1 MYNKG
6 MKNTH
11 LEHLEDEILNRGSA
25 GAEDVISVLQSADD
39 ILTGKSNDLGIT
51 TKWDGAPAVV
61 CGTCPQTGKFF
72 VGTKSVFNKTT
83 PKICY
88 TESDIDQW
96 YQGAL
101 ASKLKTCLQYLSQ
114 LRIIGIV
121 QGDLLFTDDVI
132 PGVIGKN
139 KVLTFTPN
147 TITYT
152 VPVGSEAANQIMVA
166 KMGIVF
172 HTTYIGPSIQT
183 AEVVIGT
190 PDIRGSEDVFVASAK
205 FDGYV
210 KVSDAQIRHYR
221 ALVNR
226 AVGSIKQASN
236 FLDIFNS
243 GESRFVMAAMFKQ
256 FFNQVVRKGYI
267 VRSTKYVASE
277 FANFYASKMESEIQS
292 KKSDAAKAKYLRM
305 KTDGLKFIIANERAI
320 YFTVASYLNIRSA
333 KKFVI
338 DQLNSGGTIGTYTRS
353 NKGYQRT
360 TPEGFV
366 LVKSGGAYKFV
377 DDNFRRAN
385 VTVVKNWDK

>member
-1 MYNKG
+1 M
-6 MKNTH
+6 
-11 LEHLEDEILNRGSA
+11 
-25 GAEDVISVLQSADD
+25 
-39 ILTGKSNDLGIT
+39 
-51 TKWDGAPAVV
+51 
-61 CGTCPQTGKFF
+61 
-72 VGTKSVFNKTT
+72 
-83 PKICY
+83 
-88 TESDIDQW
+88 
-96 YQGAL
+96 
-101 ASKLKTCLQYLSQ
+101 
-114 LRIIGIV
+114 

-226 AVGSIKQASN
+226 AAGSIKQASN

-353 NKGYQRT
+353 KKGYQRT